1 MRVET
6 HETDWRKIIIDA
18 ARQIEQTPGSEVTI
32 EGSDDCIIESRYS
45 TNNGGYLGTYYWSIA
60 RITPTGNGTLL
71 VTLKEIAQ

>member
-1 MRVET
+1 MKIET
-6 HETDWRKIIIDA
+6 SETDKKKILLDV

-60 RITPTGNGTLL
+60 RITQTGNGTLNIH
-71 VTLKEIAQ
+71 LKEIAQ